1 MDDNDRADLKFKSA
15 IEAAVPPLR
24 AALDAAR
31 DLVGDEEFFEDMHTL
46 GSAMWGAAM
55 LSPAGREV
63 LGAVVHALMDL
74 TDKDQPEPEY
84 EAEARAEH

>member
-46 GSAMWGAAM
+46 GSAMLGDGDAVTRG
-55 LSPAGREV
+55 PGGAGRCS
-63 LGAVVHALMDL
+63 
-74 TDKDQPEPEY
+74 
-84 EAEARAEH
+84 ARANGPDR